1 MRLGDLLVHLISRD
15 IPVFALR
22 FQNFNFK
29 LKRTQRKASVTI
41 SRMKIKELK

>member
-1 MRLGDLLVHLISRD
+1 MRLRDPLVHLISRD
-15 IPVFALR
+15 IPVFVLR

-29 LKRTQRKASVTI
+29 LQRIQRKASATI